1 MVCLYLLL
9 VININKKDYMKL
21 VKLIFI
27 LFALSR
33 TLISAGVGQEY
44 RDNTESN
51 ILELAHYIP
60 VYEGHVFL
68 HSDSCLNIFENEI
81 YISYTADYKINPKT
95 KEFYLRG
102 FHYNKTYPNRSNEK
116 RVEEYTR
123 NVPEIWAEASRS
135 LFSSEPFFA
144 DNDTIVMIELYSGW
158 SPQRGSGS
166 GLIHIAS
173 KPQLIIGI
181 ESEYD
186 YNKRYEKALN
196 TSPDSAANMSRFSAV
211 GYDGLLD
218 TYRDYYKHIWPPE
231 GEYSYMK
238 ISSEMYYISTT
249 LLTGNTSLIFNLLE
263 QKGSTHIYSNIPDY
277 FDIHIF
283 IIENREISKER
294 HIGCELPSGNYDP
307 WPSHFWEYRN

>member
-1 MVCLYLLL
+1 MRHSIYILSAV
-9 VININKKDYMKL
+9 VILMST
-21 VKLIFI
+21 
-27 LFALSR
+27 LSF
-33 TLISAGVGQEY
+33 VGAHQEY
-44 RDNTESN
+44 RDNTESKV
-51 ILELAHYIP
+51 LELTHYIP

-68 HSDSCLNIFENEI
+68 HSDSCLNIFENEK

-95 KEFYLRG
+95 KKFYLRG
-102 FHYNKTYPNRSNEK
+102 FHYNKTCPNRSNEK
-116 RVEEYTR
+116 RVEESTR
-123 NVPEIWAEASRS
+123 NVPEIWAEISRR
-135 LFSSEPFFA
+135 LFPSEPFFA

-158 SPQRGSGS
+158 SPRSGSGS

-211 GYDGLLD
+211 DYDGLLD

-238 ISSEMYYISTT
+238 ISSEMYYISKA

-263 QKGSTHIYSNIPDY
+263 QKGSTQIYSNIPVY
-277 FDIHIF
+277 FDIRIF

-307 WPSHFWEYRN
+307 WPSHFWEYRD